1 MRVTVWGC
9 RGTLATP
16 GETTVRY
23 GGNTSSV
30 SVKTEGGALIV
41 LDAGTG
47 IRRLGLSLE
56 NEPPHTEIHLLLTH
70 MHLDHVEGLGFF
82 APLRDPECAIT
93 IWGPRPDDTSLR
105 DHIASYLSPPLYPQ
119 PFEQL
124 PAQVEFVEVENERWD
139 VDGAHITAARVRH
152 PGPTLGYRIESG
164 TRTLAFIPD
173 NEPGLDPS
181 SGIAIAE
188 GADLLLHDAQY
199 TEAEYET
206 RCGWGHSALPHF
218 AAVVAE
224 ADPVRTLMFH
234 HDPAHSD
241 EALERMES
249 TARELTGRDS
259 VTLAHEGLDLTV

>member
-16 GETTVRY
+16 GEATVRY

-30 SVKTEGGALIV
+30 AVRTGDGALIV

-56 NEPPHTEIHLLLTH
+56 EEPHRAEIHLLLTH

-82 APLRDPECAIT
+82 APLRDPGCTVT
-93 IWGPRPDDTSLR
+93 IWGPRPGNTSLR
-105 DHIASYLSPPLYPQ
+105 DHIASYLSPPLYPH

-124 PAQVEFVEVENERWD
+124 PAQIEFVEIERERWN

-164 TRTLAFIPD
+164 GRTLAFIPD
-173 NEPGLDPS
+173 NEPGLDPT
-181 SGIAIAE
+181 SGAAIAE
-188 GADLLLHDAQY
+188 AADLLIHDAQY

-206 RCGWGHSALPHF
+206 RCGWGHTALPHF

-224 ADPVRTLMFH
+224 ANPARTLMFH

-241 EALERMES
+241 AVLERMEA
-249 TARELTGRDS
+249 TARELAGRDDI
-259 VTLAHEGLDLTV
+259 TLAHEGLELTL